1 MNGKKTIEHHETVTG
16 SIPSQTALESERRVT
31 ALEEGHKDLVK
42 GQQDMVIWMRK
53 LEGSVEILA
62 SNINE
67 KLERITHRPAGTY
80 IGIISLLFGAVGIAA
95 TLIVFVQDARLAPI
109 RSQLEQIQKDDDE
122 AFHQWV
128 EDYAMIQRSDQ
139 VLIDRGLKGSVDP
152 KEKKNYSQ
160 PKYKRPHGRPTP

>member
-1 MNGKKTIEHHETVTG
+1 MNGKKTIEHTETITG
-16 SIPSQTALESERRVT
+16 QIPSQTALESERRVT

-62 SNINE
+62 SNIND

-80 IGIISLLFGAVGIAA
+80 IGIISLLFGAIGSAA
-95 TLIVFVQDARLAPI
+95 ALIVFVQDARLEPI
-109 RSQLEQIQKDDDE
+109 RNKLEEIQRDDDRS
-122 AFHQWV
+122 FDQWTKDFEMLV
-128 EDYAMIQRSDQ
+128 RHDERLSI
-139 VLIDRGLKGSVDP
+139 DP

-160 PKYKRPHGRPTP
+160 PKYPRHGRPSR